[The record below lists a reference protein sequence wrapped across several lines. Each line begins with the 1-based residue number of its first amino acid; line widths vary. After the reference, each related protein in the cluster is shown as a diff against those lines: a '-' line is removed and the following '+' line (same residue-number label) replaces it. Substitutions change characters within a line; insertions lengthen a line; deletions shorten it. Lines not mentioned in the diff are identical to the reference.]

1 MKRHISEINFL
12 LIYEIHDLWVLNCL
26 CNKKK
31 TKTKETNKTG
41 EMLKAVSIKKTNLYM
56 LHIVHRKSMVI

>member
-1 MKRHISEINFL
+1 MRSMTFGFL
-12 LIYEIHDLWVLNCL
+12 IVCVI
-26 CNKKK
+26 KKK